1 MGTVGLAILSHCEIN
16 FLINRAEK
24 IHKQEYYSFSLNT
37 RCKISTMKNTHDSQ
51 ARLDYLKKQLPL
63 EITRAVKETLREDLG
78 GSLDATTDITASLI
92 PATANNTATIIT
104 REHGIFCGQ
113 AWAEEVFK
121 QLGGEVS
128 ITWHVQDGDSVEPN
142 QTLCTLEGPARILL
156 TGERNAMNFIQT
168 LSGCATVV
176 AKYAKQLEGTN
187 CKLLD
192 TRKTIPGLRS
202 ALKYAVACGGG
213 FNHRIG
219 VFDAYLIKEN
229 HIIACGGIA
238 KAISTAKEL
247 NPNKPVEVETESLE
261 ELKEAIEAGADIIM
275 LDNFSTDMMREAVK
289 INQGQADL
297 ENSGN
302 VTLETI
308 REFALTG
315 VDYISVG
322 ALTKHL
328 KAMDLSMRFK

>member
-1 MGTVGLAILSHCEIN
+1 
-16 FLINRAEK
+16 
-24 IHKQEYYSFSLNT
+24 
-37 RCKISTMKNTHDSQ
+37 MKETHNSQ
-51 ARLDYLKKQLPL
+51 ARLDYLKQQLPK
-63 EITRAVKETLREDLG
+63 EISRAVTDALKEDLG
-78 GSLDATTDITASLI
+78 GTLDPAADITASLI
-92 PATANNTATIIT
+92 PADAHNVATIIT

-113 AWAEEVFK
+113 AWADEVFR
-121 QLGGEVS
+121 QLGGEVT
-128 ITWHVQDGDSVEPN
+128 IDWHVQDGEAVIPN
-142 QTLCTLEGPARILL
+142 QTLCTLSGPARILL

-168 LSGCATVV
+168 LSGCATVT
-176 AKYAKQLEGTN
+176 AQYAAQLQGTQ

-238 KAISTAKEL
+238 QAIKTAKHL
-247 NPNKPVEVETESLE
+247 NPGKPVEVETESLQ
-261 ELKEAIEAGADIIM
+261 ELNQAIDAGADIIM

-289 INQGQADL
+289 INAGRAAL

-302 VTLETI
+302 VTLETL
-308 REFALTG
+308 REYAETG

-322 ALTKHL
+322 ALTKHVRAL
-328 KAMDLSMRFK
+328 DLSMRFQ

>member
-1 MGTVGLAILSHCEIN
+1 
-16 FLINRAEK
+16 
-24 IHKQEYYSFSLNT
+24 
-37 RCKISTMKNTHDSQ
+37 MKKPHDSQ
-51 ARLDYLKKQLPL
+51 ARLEYLKKQLPL
-63 EITRAVKETLREDLG
+63 EITRAVADTLKEDLG
-78 GSLDATTDITASLI
+78 GTIDPSLDVSACLI
-92 PATANNTATIIT
+92 PADKHNVANLIT
-104 REHGIFCGQ
+104 REHGVFCGKE
-113 AWAEEVFK
+113 WAEEVFK

-128 ITWHVQDGDSVEPN
+128 IEWRVEDGDTVEPN
-142 QTLCTLEGPARILL
+142 QVLCTLSGPARIML

-168 LSGCATVV
+168 LSGCATKV
-176 AKYAKQLEGTN
+176 AKYVKALEGTG

-213 FNHRIG
+213 HNHRIG

-229 HIIACGGIA
+229 HIIACGGIT
-238 KAISTAKEL
+238 KTVETAKML
-247 NPNKPVEVETESLE
+247 NPGKPVEVETENLE

-275 LDNFSTDMMREAVK
+275 LDNFTTDMMREAVK
-289 INQGQADL
+289 INAGRAAL

-302 VTLETI
+302 VTLENI
-308 REFALTG
+308 REYAETG

-328 KAMDLSMRFK
+328 TALDLSMRIQ

>member
-1 MGTVGLAILSHCEIN
+1 
-16 FLINRAEK
+16 
-24 IHKQEYYSFSLNT
+24 
-37 RCKISTMKNTHDSQ
+37 MKNTHNSQ
-51 ARLDYLKKQLPL
+51 QRLDYLKQQLPL
-63 EITRAVKETLREDLG
+63 EITRAVAETLKEDLG
-78 GSLDATTDITASLI
+78 GTLDATSDITASLI
-92 PATANNTATIIT
+92 PADAHNVATIIT
-104 REHGIFCGQ
+104 REQGVFCGQ
-113 AWAEEVFK
+113 AWADEVFK
-121 QLGGEVS
+121 QLGGEVT
-128 ITWHVQDGDSVEPN
+128 IDWHVQDGDSVEPN
-142 QTLCTLEGPARILL
+142 QTLCTLSGPARALL

-168 LSGCATVV
+168 LSGCATTT
-176 AKYAKQLEGTN
+176 AQYAKQLVGTD
-187 CKLLD
+187 CRLLD

-229 HIIACGGIA
+229 HIIACGGITQAIGEA
-238 KAISTAKEL
+238 KKL
-247 NPNKPVEVETESLE
+247 NPGKPVEVETESLE
-261 ELKEAIEAGADIIM
+261 ELVEAIEAGADIIM

-289 INQGQADL
+289 INAGRAAL

-308 REFALTG
+308 REYAQTG

>member
-1 MGTVGLAILSHCEIN
+1 
-16 FLINRAEK
+16 
-24 IHKQEYYSFSLNT
+24 
-37 RCKISTMKNTHDSQ
+37 MKNTHDSD
-51 ARLDYLKKQLPL
+51 ARLNYLKKQLPL
-63 EITRAVKETLREDLG
+63 EITRTVSETLREDLG
-78 GSLDATTDITASLI
+78 GTLDVTADITAMLI
-92 PATANNTATIIT
+92 PSDRQSVATIIT
-104 REHGIFCGQ
+104 RESGVFCGQ
-113 AWAEEVFK
+113 AWADEVFK
-121 QLGGEVS
+121 QLGSKVS
-128 ITWHVQDGDSVEPN
+128 IDWHVQDGDEVEPN
-142 QTLCTLEGPARILL
+142 QTLCTLSGPARVLL

-168 LSGCATVV
+168 LSGCATIT
-176 AKYAKQLEGTN
+176 AKYAQQLTGTN

-229 HIIACGGIA
+229 HIIACGGIN
-238 KAISTAKEL
+238 KAISAAKAL
-247 NPNKPVEVETESLE
+247 NPGKPVEIETESLE
-261 ELKEAIEAGADIIM
+261 ELIEAIEAGADIVM
-275 LDNFSTDMMREAVK
+275 LDNFTTDMMKEAVK
-289 INQGQADL
+289 INAGRADL

-302 VTLETI
+302 VTLATI
-308 REFALTG
+308 REFAETG

>member
-1 MGTVGLAILSHCEIN
+1 
-16 FLINRAEK
+16 
-24 IHKQEYYSFSLNT
+24 
-37 RCKISTMKNTHDSQ
+37 MKNTHNSQ
-51 ARLDYLKKQLPL
+51 QRLDYLKQQLPL
-63 EITRAVKETLREDLG
+63 EITRAVSDALREDLG
-78 GSLDATTDITASLI
+78 GSLDATADITANLI
-92 PATANNTATIIT
+92 PADARNTATLIT
-104 REHGIFCGQ
+104 REHGVFCGQ
-113 AWAEEVFK
+113 AWADEVFK
-121 QLGGEVS
+121 QLAEQPNGSQIDIE
-128 ITWHVQDGDSVEPN
+128 WHVQDGDAVEPN
-142 QTLCTLEGPARILL
+142 QVLCTLTGNARMLL

-168 LSGCATVV
+168 LSGCATTV
-176 AKYAKQLEGTN
+176 AEYVKQIKHTE
-187 CKLLD
+187 CRLLD

-229 HIIACGGIA
+229 HIIACGGITQ
-238 KAISTAKEL
+238 AISTAKQL
-247 NPNKPVEVETESLE
+247 NPGKPVEVETESLE
-261 ELKEAIEAGADIIM
+261 ELKEAIDAGADIIM
-275 LDNFSTDMMREAVK
+275 LDNFTTDMMREAVK
-289 INQGQADL
+289 INAGRAAL

-308 REFALTG
+308 GEFAATG